1 MRMPSGQLERL
12 LRLMVAGASLLPAT
26 APGQSVR
33 GVVTDRS
40 SSAPAHSAIVTL
52 EHIRP
57 GEKGLE
63 VRSVLLNERGAFAI
77 GAPSAGTFAILVRR
91 IGSRPFRS
99 DPMTL
104 GAGDV
109 KHLDI
114 VLDAVRPGVA
124 NAYALDRVVVAS
136 ATPCRTAGDL
146 SVRIAELWENA
157 RTALLA
163 TTISDRDSLVRRR
176 LIRYERSRDPAT
188 LAIQSEQVR
197 AFDATGGTTGGFFRS
212 ISADS
217 LSKIGYWQRNGT
229 GSARFHGPDEHA
241 LLSAEFLADH
251 CFTVTDADSARRDMV
266 GLGFQPV
273 ESRRGG
279 DTPPEIHGT
288 IWLDRHTSELRT
300 LEFNWVTLPPGIP
313 ALPIGGFVRYS
324 RLSWGPWFVQNWW
337 LRMPE
342 GLTVERG
349 TTGGRFGILEEG
361 GVVQAADVVT
371 TGARPAT
378 ITGILRDPA
387 SLALAGATIAISG
400 TSLQTLTDREG
411 RFTIDSVPPGLQ
423 VLVAE
428 HPRYETLGVPAA
440 QLDLLLEEG
449 QPRDL
454 VIKASRADEIPS
466 RLCGA
471 ALPERSGVLRLTVV
485 DGRNKQPIPGLRVT
499 LQERE
504 AKVSGAGY
512 VARQVTDHRGV
523 VLFCGAPAETLLGVT
538 TAMDERATAF
548 ELALPASGMKSRVL
562 QLGRL

>member
-1 MRMPSGQLERL
+1 MRMPSGQLQRL
-12 LRLMVAGASLLPAT
+12 LRRQLAGICLLPAL
-26 APGQSVR
+26 AWGQSVR

-52 EHIRP
+52 ERVRP

-63 VRSVLLNERGAFAI
+63 VRSVLVDERGAFAI
-77 GAPSAGTFAILVRR
+77 VAPSAGTFAILVRR

-99 DPMTL
+99 DTITL
-104 GAGDV
+104 VVGETRRV
-109 KHLDI
+109 DI
-114 VLDAVRPGVA
+114 ALDAIRPGVN
-124 NAYALDRVVVAS
+124 NAFNLDRVTVSS
-136 ATPCRTAGDL
+136 ATPCRTATDH
-146 SVRIAELWENA
+146 SVRIADLWENA

-163 TTISDRDSLVRRR
+163 TRIADRDSLVRRR

-188 LAIQSEQVR
+188 LAIRHEQVR
-197 AFDATGGTTGGFFRS
+197 AFDATGGTGGGFFRS

-217 LSKIGYWQRNGT
+217 LSKVGYWQRNGT
-229 GSARFHGPDEHA
+229 GSARFHGPDENA

-251 CFTVTDADSARRDMV
+251 CFTVTESDSARRDLV
-266 GLGFQPV
+266 GLSFEPA

-279 DTPPEIHGT
+279 DTPPEIRGT
-288 IWLDRHTSELRT
+288 IWLDRLTSELRT

-313 ALPIGGFVRYS
+313 DLPLGGFVRYS

-342 GLTVERG
+342 GLALERG
-349 TTGGRFGILEEG
+349 ATTGRFAVFEEG
-361 GVVQAADVVT
+361 GVVQAADAVA

-378 ITGILRDPA
+378 VAGVLRDPA
-387 SLALAGATIAISG
+387 SLPLVGALIAISG
-400 TSLQTLTDREG
+400 TSLKTVTDREG
-411 RFTIDSVPPGLQ
+411 RFAIDNVPPGLQ

-428 HPRYETLGVPAA
+428 HPRYESLGVPAA

-449 QPRDL
+449 QKRDL
-454 VIKASRADEIPS
+454 VINASRDDEIPS
-466 RLCGA
+466 RLCGD

-485 DGRNKQPIPGLRVT
+485 DARNKQPIPGLRVT
-499 LQERE
+499 LSERE
-504 AKVSGAGY
+504 AKAGAGY
-512 VARQVTDHRGV
+512 VAKQVTDARGV